1 MTNSREIPSLK
12 KAVNE
17 LKKESFIKSI
27 VLNIKE
33 KNSHLVMGKE
43 NILLYGEENII
54 EKIGDVKYKLS
65 ANSFFQLNPIQTKNL
80 YDKVIKLAN
89 IKNTDII
96 LDAFCGV
103 GSIGIYL
110 SKYAGEV
117 YGVDIE
123 EENIKKCK
131 LQYKT

>member
-1 MTNSREIPSLK
+1 M
-12 KAVNE
+12 
-17 LKKESFIKSI
+17 
-27 VLNIKE
+27 
-33 KNSHLVMGKE
+33 
-43 NILLYGEENII
+43 LYGEENII

-80 YDKVIKLAN
+80 YDKVIKLAD

-123 EENIKKCK
+123 EENIKNANDNIK
-131 LQYKT
+131 LNNIKNCVYKLSDAKESIKTVSYTHLTLPTTPYV